1 MDLQKTISQSKEI
14 IDSINEKYKTVMDE
28 IKELDEK
35 LTYFQNLLMEIQSAP
50 EKVQSMSKQ
59 YIEDQKAKLMKKIN
73 DKTAAIDQWVS
84 EQQKKIT
91 DWASGKKT
99 QIQSELEDKVK
110 QGSNSLSN
118 FNK

>member
-14 IDSINEKYKTVMDE
+14 IDAINEKYKTVMDE

-35 LTYFQNLLMEIQSAP
+35 LKYFQNLLMEIQSAP

-73 DKTAAIDQWVS
+73 DKTAAIDRWV
-84 EQQKKIT
+84 
-91 DWASGKKT
+91 SGKKT